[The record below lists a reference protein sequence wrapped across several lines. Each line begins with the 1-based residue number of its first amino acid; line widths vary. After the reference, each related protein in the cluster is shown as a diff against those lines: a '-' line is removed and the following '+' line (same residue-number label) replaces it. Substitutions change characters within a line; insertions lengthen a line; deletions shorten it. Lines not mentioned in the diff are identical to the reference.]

1 MLKIIYKIISWY
13 WLFNKKVSDNT
24 FCLLIAVDT
33 SNVHHTQHIKIGR
46 EGNLT
51 LGVRG
56 YPKPTITWKKE
67 KTTLNAARDPR
78 YTLLNDGSLKIKN
91 VVIADQGNYTVNI
104 QQGASGKVVEIEVYA
119 VGMYAVFS
127 IQLWL
132 FNLHIHIETESLER
146 KTAFIRLFNN
156 NWHVDCSKKT
166 SVMK

>member
-33 SNVHHTQHIKIGR
+33 SKVHHTQHIKIGR
-46 EGNLT
+46 EGT
-51 LGVRG
+51 VALGVTG

-67 KTTLNAARDPR
+67 QTTLDAARDPR

-91 VVIADQGNYTVNI
+91 VKIADQGNYTVNI
-104 QQGASGKVVEIEVYA
+104 QQGASSEEVEIEVYA
-119 VGMYAVFS
+119 VGMCAVFT

-132 FNLHIHIETESLER
+132 FKVAEHSFR
-146 KTAFIRLFNN
+146 A
-156 NWHVDCSKKT
+156 VS
-166 SVMK
+166 SVV

>member
-1 MLKIIYKIISWY
+1 MLKIIHKTISWY
-13 WLFNKKVSDNT
+13 WLFNKKVSDG

-33 SNVHHTQHIKIGR
+33 SKVRHTQHIKIGTD
-46 EGNLT
+46 GTIT
-51 LGVRG
+51 LGVTG
-56 YPKPTITWKKE
+56 YPKPRITWKKE
-67 KTTLNAARDPR
+67 KTTLNAATDPR

-91 VVIADQGNYTVNI
+91 VKIADQGNYTVHV
-104 QQGASGKVVEIEVYA
+104 QQGASSEEVEIEVYA
-119 VGMYAVFS
+119 VGTYAVFS

-156 NWHVDCSKKT
+156 NWHADCSKKT

>member
-13 WLFNKKVSDNT
+13 WLFNKKVSDNA

-33 SNVHHTQHIKIGR
+33 SKVQHTQHIKIGT
-46 EGNLT
+46 EGTIT
-51 LGVRG
+51 LGVTG
-56 YPKPTITWKKE
+56 YPKPRITWKKE

-91 VVIADQGNYTVNI
+91 VKIADQGNYTVHV
-104 QQGASGKVVEIEVYA
+104 QQGASSEEVKIEVYA

-132 FNLHIHIETESLER
+132 FNLHIHIETVSLER
-146 KTAFIRLFNN
+146 KTAFIPLFNN
-156 NWHVDCSKKT
+156 N
-166 SVMK
+166 